1 MGYTVPVNNEENTY
15 IYLKMNFNLL
25 IELKHSLKS
34 HKILGIHNIKPEF
47 SNIWQCKPDK
57 RLTI

>member
-47 SNIWQCKPDK
+47 SNI
-57 RLTI
+57 